1 MSASPEAALETLI
14 HDVNSKCASI
24 KNAAALLRSTQ
35 PQEAGELLTMMAQ
48 QADKLAQVI
57 TEFELKRRN

>member
-1 MSASPEAALETLI
+1 MSASSEAALEKLI

-48 QADKLAQVI
+48 QAGKLEQVI
-57 TEFELKRRN
+57 TEFERKRLS